1 MKRVLSAFAVTVFIV
16 AAPMLSSGAD
26 IIDGRECSMT
36 FLGGRVLKLDPG
48 AGVNADRF
56 AICVSDGVSANGA
69 ELYVGGELN
78 PEQAASGQG
87 FCGAIIVAGRT
98 LAGEPDWERFD
109 VGPDPL
115 NPADDV
121 HLICD

>member
-1 MKRVLSAFAVTVFIV
+1 MKRSVLV
-16 AAPMLSSGAD
+16 AAVLAGLAFVPGISGASD
-26 IIDGRECSMT
+26 IVDGRECSMT
-36 FLGGRVLKLDPG
+36 FLGGRPIKLNPG
-48 AGVNADRF
+48 GGANADRF
-56 AICVSDGVSANGA
+56 AVCVSDGVSANGA

-78 PEQAASGQG
+78 PEQAVSGSG
-87 FCGAIIVAGRT
+87 FCGAIVVAGRT
-98 LAGEPDWERFD
+98 LAGDADWERFE

>member
-1 MKRVLSAFAVTVFIV
+1 MKRFIAAALPLAVAGFAPGLAGASDIV
-16 AAPMLSSGAD
+16 
-26 IIDGRECSMT
+26 DGRECSMT
-36 FLGGRVLKLDPG
+36 FLAGRVIQLDPG

-56 AICVSDGVSANGA
+56 AICLSDGASANGA
-69 ELYVGGELN
+69 ELYLGGELN
-78 PEQAASGQG
+78 PEQATSGQG

-98 LAGEPDWERFD
+98 LAGEADWERFED
-109 VGPDPL
+109 GPDPL